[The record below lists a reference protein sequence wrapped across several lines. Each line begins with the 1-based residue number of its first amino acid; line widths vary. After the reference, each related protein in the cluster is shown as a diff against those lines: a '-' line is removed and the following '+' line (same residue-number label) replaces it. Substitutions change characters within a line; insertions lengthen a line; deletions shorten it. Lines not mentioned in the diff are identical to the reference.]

1 MRYPAAPLQIIWRD
15 DNRLRPR
22 VRWLRKQN
30 ATRVVLRGMA
40 STSSATL
47 PHSTVAII
55 EPDVLARMTIAEYLR
70 DCGYRVI
77 EAMNPADIFKL
88 LAAGTVIRTVL
99 CEARVNSDLD
109 GLAFA
114 KAVRE
119 RYPHTDVIL
128 SVGVANAT
136 DKAGTLCE
144 EGPLQKP
151 FHPQELL
158 RRIQRLRERR
168 RLGSQSSPV

>member
-1 MRYPAAPLQIIWRD
+1 MT
-15 DNRLRPR
+15 NTSH
-22 VRWLRKQN
+22 
-30 ATRVVLRGMA
+30 ATR
-40 STSSATL
+40 S
-47 PHSTVAII
+47 PDTVAII

-77 EAMNPADIFKL
+77 EAMNPADVFTL
-88 LAAGTVIRTVL
+88 LAAGTVIRNVL
-99 CEARVNSDLD
+99 CETRLDGDLD

-114 KAVRE
+114 KDVR
-119 RYPHTDVIL
+119 RRFPATDVIL
-128 SVGVANAT
+128 SVGAANAT
-136 DKAGTLCE
+136 DKAGALCE

-168 RLGSQSSPV
+168 RQNALPSPV